1 MIAYINLL
9 LVQNYVN
16 RHNTQ
21 NKINKKIHIA
31 PQSPGLL
38 GTHISGKKKRQW
50 RAGHIAHTPLYYPI
64 DIDISL

>member
-21 NKINKKIHIA
+21 NNINKKNTHRATIT
-31 PQSPGLL
+31 

>member
-31 PQSPGLL
+31 PQSPEY
-38 GTHISGKKKRQW
+38 TFPTKKRQW

-64 DIDISL
+64 DIDLSL

>member
-31 PQSPGLL
+31 PQSPEH
-38 GTHISGKKKRQW
+38 TFPAKKRQW